1 MTFISVHSIQ
11 SKSVVLTDVQPI
23 RGKKILKAP
32 TTSGHVTLRKTE
44 KLLLKT
50 LKGDSPCDFPSTA
63 RKKKTINHSSWH
75 NGAEQRILEFERL
88 WNCHVGKFL
97 CDLVLEDKKFMRTLH

>member
-11 SKSVVLTDVQPI
+11 SKSVVLTDVLAI
-23 RGKKILKAP
+23 RGKKNLKSSNNKWP
-32 TTSGHVTLRKTE
+32 CHIKKE

-63 RKKKTINHSSWH
+63 RKKNNKSFIL
-75 NGAEQRILEFERL
+75 AQR
-88 WNCHVGKFL
+88 G
-97 CDLVLEDKKFMRTLH
+97 RTKDP

>member
-11 SKSVVLTDVQPI
+11 SKSVVLTDVLP
-23 RGKKILKAP
+23 RGKKIVKAP

-63 RKKKTINHSSWH
+63 RKKKDNKSFILV
-75 NGAEQRILEFERL
+75 QR
-88 WNCHVGKFL
+88 G
-97 CDLVLEDKKFMRTLH
+97 RTKDPGVRETMELPRR